1 MVPLLDIETE
11 EQRELLA
18 VVHPVGKAVVD
29 IVAVVDIT
37 PEVVTPDVFDI
48 TPEVVTPDDRE
59 LVAVIDAEIVADD
72 TVVAVELILGERVD
86 DDEIQSDGDVD

>member
-18 VVHPVGKAVVD
+18 VVHPVGKAVV
-29 IVAVVDIT
+29 
-37 PEVVTPDVFDI
+37 DI

>member
-18 VVHPVGKAVVD
+18 VVHPVGK
-29 IVAVVDIT
+29 AVVDIT

>member
-37 PEVVTPDVFDI
+37 PEVVTPD
-48 TPEVVTPDDRE
+48 DRE
-59 LVAVIDAEIVADD
+59 LVAVIDAEIVTDD